1 MMIVSIE
8 PIFATILFAL
18 IFLFSSK
25 IHIIKIKHHRSLL
38 SFAAGIAIAYVFV
51 HLLPELSRAS
61 NVFVKTSGYSSL
73 LLASYHVYI
82 AAMIG
87 FMLFFGLDYMAKRS
101 QKDVTQNTRPLIFH
115 THIIGFAFYVWLVT
129 YLMMRGLEEATLS
142 ITLYAIAMGLHFFSI
157 DHELYRE
164 HRAIYSNYGRYIL
177 AFAALLGW
185 SVGFFVEL
193 PKPIIITLLGVI
205 SGGIIVNS
213 MVAELPRDQTGK
225 FIPFLFGGI
234 FYSVLLLFL

>member
-1 MMIVSIE
+1 MIISIE
-8 PIFATILFAL
+8 PIFAAILFAL
-18 IFLFSSK
+18 IFLFGSK
-25 IHIIKIKHHRSLL
+25 IHITKVKHHRALL
-38 SFAAGIAIAYVFV
+38 SFAAGVAIAYVFV

-61 NVFVKTSGYSSL
+61 DVFVKTSRYSSI

-101 QKDVTQNTRPLIFH
+101 LKDVSQNTKPTIFS
-115 THIIGFAFYVWLVT
+115 THIIGFAVYVWLVT
-129 YLMMRGLEEATLS
+129 YLMIRGISEEPIS
-142 ITLYAIAMGLHFFSI
+142 ITLYAIAMGLHFCSI

-164 HRAIYSNYGRYIL
+164 HATIYTRYGKYIL
-177 AFAALLGW
+177 AIAALLGW
-185 SVGFFVEL
+185 AIGFFIEL

-205 SGGIIVNS
+205 SGGIITNS
-213 MVAELPRDQTGK
+213 MVAELPRNQTGK